1 MPLKLNVGASRKVSD
16 NNYGSRGASVNFELE
31 LDMALVKEPAKL
43 QEKIRYLFGLVR
55 TSLAEELNGHANG
68 HGNGHVNGH
77 ANGHAAPS
85 TNGVSQPMPVTEN
98 GNGYANGP
106 RNNGHR
112 PATAS
117 QVKALHAIA
126 RAHGVNLGQFLMEQF
141 RVRRPDDLGIKQASQ
156 AIDELKSANVSGGS
170 G

>member
-31 LDMALVKEPAKL
+31 LDTALIKEPAKL
-43 QEKIRYLFGLVR
+43 QEKIRYRFGLVR

-68 HGNGHVNGH
+68 NGHTNGHVT
-77 ANGHAAPS
+77 PS
-85 TNGVSQPMPVTEN
+85 TNGTSQPMHVAEN
-98 GNGYANGP
+98 GNGHTNGS

-112 PATAS
+112 PATTS

-126 RAHGVNLGQFLMEQF
+126 RAHGVNLGRFLMEQF

-156 AIDELKSANVSGGS
+156 AIDDLKSASVSADQ
-170 G
+170 